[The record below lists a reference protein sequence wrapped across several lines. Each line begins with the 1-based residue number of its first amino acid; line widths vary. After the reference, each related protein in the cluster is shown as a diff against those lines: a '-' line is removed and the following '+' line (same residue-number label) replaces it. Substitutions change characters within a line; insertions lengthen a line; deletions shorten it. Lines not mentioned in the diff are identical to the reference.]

1 MKKLK
6 ENGFIEFLVASVIVS
21 IFFFFLLKKINQFDA
36 QKINSKINVLEK
48 KTDSLVVKIDSLNLK
63 MDFMINKQYEIQD
76 SIMKN

>member
-6 ENGFIEFLVASVIVS
+6 EKGFIEFLLASVIVS

-36 QKINSKINVLEK
+36 QKINSKIYTLEK
-48 KTDSLVVKIDSLNLK
+48 KNDSLIVKIDSLNLK

>member
-36 QKINSKINVLEK
+36 QKINTKIHILEK
-48 KTDSLVVKIDSLNLK
+48 KNDSLIVKIDSLNLK

>member
-36 QKINSKINVLEK
+36 QKINSKIDTLEK
-48 KTDSLVVKIDSLNLK
+48 KNDSLIVKIDSLNLK

>member
-36 QKINSKINVLEK
+36 QKINSKIYTLEK
-48 KTDSLVVKIDSLNLK
+48 KNDSLIVKIDSLNLK

>member
-36 QKINSKINVLEK
+36 QKINSKIHTLEK
-48 KTDSLVVKIDSLNLK
+48 KNDSLMVKIDSLNLK